1 MSADGASD
9 AMGPRYAPPDPTL
22 PEPWKGL
29 IDGSTGV
36 MYYWN
41 PETNVTQYE
50 KPAAAA
56 PPMPSGPPPVPTA
69 PKPASVPSAR
79 IEQPNGIPGQQTHQ
93 MYSAPEQQ
101 KPPQQASN
109 MPQTYQGVNMEQ
121 SQGYGYNHQPMQYM
135 GYQPNMPQQRPPLD
149 VNNPNQGPPIGGL
162 PGQATQYG
170 GPQFGMQQ
178 PIPYGQLQQ
187 GGVDYQQHG
196 PKFQNQMGQ
205 VHGQQPNV
213 PPVGSNMGF
222 EGGNDHY
229 YNAKNGGPGPAMVPH
244 QPKLAAIPM
253 ARTQQ
258 EMKPGGP
265 LPQNVPPNLHGGPA
279 SHNMYGQAAGGP
291 PYTNNPM
298 MRPNPAVMASPDAM
312 NVSSV
317 DLYRQK
323 HDVTASGD
331 NVPAPFMSF
340 ESTGFPPELLREIY
354 AAGFA
359 SPTPIQAQTWPIAL
373 QGRDIVAIAKTGS
386 GKTLGYLIPAFMLLR
401 QRHNNPQN
409 GPTVV
414 VLAPTRELATQIQ
427 DEAVKFGRSIR
438 ISCTCLYGGA
448 PKGPQLKELER
459 GADIVVATPGRLNDI
474 LEMRKIDFRQVSLL
488 VLDEAD
494 RMLDMGFEPQI
505 RKIVNEIPPIRQTL
519 MYTATWPKEVRKIA
533 GDLLAKPV
541 QVNIGNADELAANKS
556 ITQYVEVVP
565 QMEKQRRVEQI
576 LRSEERGSKIIIFCS
591 TKKLC
596 DQLTRSIGRNFG
608 AAAIHG
614 DKSQGERDWVLNQFR
629 SGKAPILVATDVA
642 ARGLDVKDV
651 RVVINYDF
659 PNGVEDYV
667 HRIGRTGRAGA
678 KGVAYTFFSEQ
689 DWKHAPD
696 LIKVLEGANQIVPNE
711 VREIASRGGPGFGKD
726 RVGMSRFDSGGGGGR
741 WDSGGG
747 RGGMRDGGFRG
758 RGFDGR
764 DGGFG
769 GRGGGGP
776 GVGDMRD
783 GGRFGGGRGDMRDG
797 GFGGRGGGFG
807 GRGGGMRDDGF
818 GGRGGPRDN
827 FGGRGG
833 PRDNFGGGFGGRG
846 GGRDGG
852 FGGRGG
858 RLGGPDG
865 GWDRND
871 RFMDRG
877 GGRGRGAGRY
887 DNRRDGD
894 RSRGRSYSRSR
905 SRSRS
910 WSRSRSRSW
919 SRSRSPRRSRSYS
932 RSRSRSRTPVRR
944 VRRRESKFDQKEAEF
959 PVVGAPPQNSEPGMA
974 LISPGMQQETGFSG
988 PASSTN
994 PSLVPEVANEP

>member
-1 MSADGASD
+1 MAAEGASD
-9 AMGPRYAPPDPTL
+9 ALGPRYAPPDSTL

-36 MYYWN
+36 LYYWN
-41 PETNVTQYE
+41 PESNVTQYE
-50 KPAAAA
+50 KPTAV
-56 PPMPSGPPPVPTA
+56 PPMPSGPPPVPSV
-69 PKPASVPSAR
+69 PKPASVSSSR
-79 IEQPNGIPGQQTHQ
+79 IEQPNGIPGQQMPPQQ
-93 MYSAPEQQ
+93 MFSTPEQQ
-101 KPPQQASN
+101 MPPQQGNN
-109 MPQTYQGVNMEQ
+109 MPQSYQGVNMEQ
-121 SQGYGYNHQPMQYM
+121 SQGYQYPHQQMHYM
-135 GYQPNMPQQRPPLD
+135 GYQPNMPQQRPPSD
-149 VNNPNQGPPIGGL
+149 VNPIQTPPIGGQ
-162 PGQATQYG
+162 PGQTTQYG
-170 GPQFGMQQ
+170 GPQFSMHQQ
-178 PIPYGQLQQ
+178 PSSFGQLQQ
-187 GGVDYQQHG
+187 SGVDYQQHG
-196 PKFQNQMGQ
+196 PKYQNQMGQ
-205 VHGQQPNV
+205 PLMHGQQPNV
-213 PPVGSNMGF
+213 PPVGAKMGF
-222 EGGNDHY
+222 DDNPPGRGGNDHY
-229 YNAKNGGPGPAMVPH
+229 FNAKNGGPGPGPGPAMVPH

-253 ARTQQ
+253 ARNQP

-265 LPQNVPPNLHGGPA
+265 LHQNVSLSLHGGPT
-279 SHNMYGQAAGGP
+279 SHNMYGQATGGP
-291 PYTNNPM
+291 PPYMNNAM
-298 MRPNPAVMASPDAM
+298 MMPNPAVMASPDAM
-312 NVSSV
+312 NLSSV
-317 DLYRQK
+317 DIYRQK
-323 HDVTASGD
+323 HDVTATGD

-373 QGRDIVAIAKTGS
+373 QNRDIVAIAKTGS

-401 QRHNNPQN
+401 RCHNNPQN

-427 DEAVKFGRSIR
+427 DEAIKFGRSIR

-474 LEMRKIDFRQVSLL
+474 LEMRKVDFRQVSLL

-505 RKIVNEIPPIRQTL
+505 RKIVNEIPPRRQTL

-533 GDLLAKPV
+533 GDLLVNPV

-565 QMEKQRRVEQI
+565 HMEKQRRVEQI

-596 DQLTRSIGRNFG
+596 DQLTRSIGRSFG

-629 SGKAPILVATDVA
+629 SGKSPILVATDVA
-642 ARGLDVKDV
+642 ARGLDIKDV

-696 LIKVLEGANQIVPNE
+696 LIKLLEGANQIVPHE
-711 VREIASRGGPGFGKD
+711 IREIATRGGPGFGKE
-726 RVGMSRFDSGGGGGR
+726 RGGMSRFDAGGGGGR

-747 RGGMRDGGFRG
+747 GRGGGMRDGGFR
-758 RGFDGR
+758 
-764 DGGFG
+764 
-769 GRGGGGP
+769 
-776 GVGDMRD
+776 
-783 GGRFGGGRGDMRDG
+783 GRGDMRDG
-797 GFGGRGGGFG
+797 GFGGRGGDMRDGRFGGGRSGDMRDSGFG
-807 GRGGGMRDDGF
+807 GRGGQ
-818 GGRGGPRDN
+818 
-827 FGGRGG
+827 
-833 PRDNFGGGFGGRG
+833 
-846 GGRDGG
+846 RDGG

-858 RLGGPDG
+858 MRDGGGGGGFGGRGGRDGGGFGGRGGPRGVGFGGPDG

-871 RFMDRG
+871 RFMDSRGAGG
-877 GGRGRGAGRY
+877 GGRGRGRGRF

-894 RSRGRSYSRSR
+894 RDRDRERERSRGRSYSRSR

-910 WSRSRSRSW
+910 YSRSRSW
-919 SRSRSPRRSRSYS
+919 SRSRSPRRSRSRSWSRS

-944 VRRRESKFDQKEAEF
+944 ERRRESKFDQKEADV
-959 PVVGAPPQNSEPGMA
+959 PAGVPQGLAHIPG
-974 LISPGMQQETGFSG
+974 PETS
-988 PASSTN
+988 N
-994 PSLVPEVANEP
+994 LDPSLLPEAVNQVAEP